1 MIKMNYIQSI
11 SLDMLRVFAVQLVL
25 IGHALSYF
33 GLIQLNGV
41 IQNTAVVLFFI
52 LSGTVISYSTFY
64 KKHIDD
70 NYSFKE
76 YFIDRFSRIFT
87 ALFPSLIFIL
97 VIDLIQIYYVE
108 NKNYGYFN
116 ALDLKTFIGNL
127 FMLQDYP
134 IFHISNKVFDTD
146 IFLTSF
152 GSGRPLWTLAIEW
165 WLYMAFGLIFFYFIK
180 QFSIKH
186 IPLLLIFLVV
196 PLYNSFYGRGD
207 SLTLFWMGGLIITIM
222 IFKYSIV
229 ASKALSIFFMLILPL
244 LILLRLYIKHQ
255 AYDLVYVTLIIFFIY
270 FYLSFFSTINY
281 TSEKLKK
288 IIHFFASYAFTLY
301 LIHYSIL
308 DFMYF
313 FLDKNNAIKL
323 FIISIIVSNFLAFV
337 LAYFTEIKYKKVR
350 IFMIKLLINKENK
363 NAKR

>member
-1 MIKMNYIQSI
+1 MNYTQSI

-25 IGHALSYF
+25 VGHALSYF
-33 GLIQLNGV
+33 GLIQLNGA

-52 LSGTVISYSTFY
+52 LSGTVISYSVFY
-64 KKHIDD
+64 KKYIDD

-87 ALFPSLIFIL
+87 ALVPSLIFIL
-97 VIDLIQIYYVE
+97 LMDLIQIYYIE

-116 ALDLKTFIGNL
+116 ALNLKTVIGNL

-134 IFHISNKVFDTD
+134 IFLVLNKVFGID

-152 GSGRPLWTLAIEW
+152 ASGRPLWTLAIEW
-165 WLYMAFGLIFFYFIK
+165 WLYMAFGLIFFYYIK
-180 QFSIKH
+180 QFSIKC

-207 SLTLFWMGGLIITIM
+207 SLTIFWMGGVIMTIM
-222 IFKYSIV
+222 IFKHNIV
-229 ASKALSIFFMLILPL
+229 ASKSLSLSFMLILPL
-244 LILLRLYIKHQ
+244 LIILRLYIKHK
-255 AYDLVYVTLIIFFIY
+255 AYDLVYATLIIFFIY
-270 FYLSFFSTINY
+270 FYLSFSSTINY
-281 TSEKLKK
+281 KSEKLKR
-288 IIHFFASYAFTLY
+288 IVHFFASYAFTLY

-308 DFMYF
+308 DFIHF

-323 FIISIIVSNFLAFV
+323 LVIYIIISNLLAFT
-337 LAYFTEIKYKKVR
+337 LAYFTEMKYKKVR
-350 IFMIKLLINKENK
+350 RFMIKIIMKKEK
-363 NAKR
+363 NA